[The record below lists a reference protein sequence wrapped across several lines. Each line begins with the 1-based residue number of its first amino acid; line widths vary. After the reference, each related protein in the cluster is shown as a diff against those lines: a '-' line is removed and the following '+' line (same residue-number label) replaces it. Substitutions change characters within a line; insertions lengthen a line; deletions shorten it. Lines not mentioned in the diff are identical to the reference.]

1 MVRNIK
7 YSFSNL
13 FILFCF
19 LSLALGSRAN
29 EPARE
34 LDSKNTWYTGFSAG
48 VQMSGIKSE
57 DFVARNY
64 SPMLTIYAG
73 KWFTP
78 LLALQLGYRGNYFNT
93 ISHDRRRYYKYFSG
107 EAVFNLNQL
116 ISPKSNEQKLNALL
130 HAGSGYFYNHDYDRP
145 NICAHLGASASYRLT
160 HKLNATFN
168 TSFIMGWDIY
178 QGNEDILPGL
188 SLGISYTL

>member
-1 MVRNIK
+1 
-7 YSFSNL
+7 
-13 FILFCF
+13 
-19 LSLALGSRAN
+19 
-29 EPARE
+29 
-34 LDSKNTWYTGFSAG
+34 
-48 VQMSGIKSE
+48 MSGIKDE
-57 DFVARNY
+57 DFIARNY

-73 KWFTP
+73 NWFTP

-93 ISHDRRRYYKYFSG
+93 ISHDRKRFYKYFSG

-116 ISPKSNEQKLNALL
+116 LRPQSEAQKLNVLL

-145 NICAHLGASASYRLT
+145 NICAHLGVSANYRIT

-178 QGNEDILPGL
+178 QGDEDILPGTSFGL
-188 SLGISYTL
+188 SYSF